1 MYEISNIGVLTIKY
15 SREAIVTESFNETT
29 LDIYVKPQDT
39 EYVYTGPIDQIR
51 RNLKPKGA
59 GSRAGLSR
67 LVGGESTANYN
78 LTWEVI
84 DESDD
89 HVDIQLYFAEV
100 FQISSKLE

>member
-1 MYEISNIGVLTIKY
+1 M
-15 SREAIVTESFNETT
+15 
-29 LDIYVKPQDT
+29 KPQDT

-51 RNLKPKGA
+51 RILKPKGA

-67 LVGGESTANYN
+67 LTGSESTATGSESTANYN